1 MNDQYFILEDGEQ
14 TGPFS
19 LDEVIEKEPDLHTRI
34 LSPTEDTWQDAC
46 DLPELYQYFID
57 LGVNFPTENNLASF
71 WIRLGAFII
80 DMILIVFTLDLIVV
94 ILSSMGYLPNLMT
107 YTNVQALMKLP
118 VRQFVLLEI
127 TGNALIILYYT
138 FCEASAMKG
147 TVGKWICRLQ
157 VVDADGMGLT
167 FLNALVRSVGKIVS
181 TQFYGI
187 GFISI
192 FWTEHRQALHDFIAK
207 SYVVKKS

>member
-80 DMILIVFTLDLIVV
+80 DVILLSFLLDLI
-94 ILSSMGYLPNLMT
+94 I
-107 YTNVQALMKLP
+107 
-118 VRQFVLLEI
+118 
-127 TGNALIILYYT
+127 IILY
-138 FCEASAMKG
+138 SAG
-147 TVGKWICRLQ
+147 YVPN
-157 VVDADGMGLT
+157 
-167 FLNALVRSVGKIVS
+167 FLA
-181 TQFYGI
+181 YG
-187 GFISI
+187 S
-192 FWTEHRQALHDFIAK
+192 
-207 SYVVKKS
+207 